1 MQKLLEAVLEC
12 DSTCLGVF
20 DNVGYDLK
28 KIADTL
34 VADRVKPTVINIAEE
49 IFYKGKKEFWD
60 AYGKAIHDREK
71 QQLAIKDINGKETEY
86 EQLQKEIDELL
97 TLCPD
102 EDMDWSCD
110 CGKIS
115 YWFTDSTYE
124 KIYRKYMAEEIRRI
138 EKHMGF
144 RFKVGDKIF
153 KAYAFKTTG
162 WNGIMEIEDTQKAIK
177 DFVGGPLEE
186 VKITDGFIAICNE
199 NAFVENL
206 ETTAALLGEGEGE
219 AFDERGLS
227 ILQGNFLVCRS
238 DGDGSPLS
246 ITDEDV
252 KLIKHY
258 LKPIG
263 RIGDGVI
270 TVE

>member
-1 MQKLLEAVLEC
+1 MEKLLAAVLEC

-28 KIADTL
+28 KIADNL
-34 VADRVKPTVINIAEE
+34 VADRDKPTLSNIAEE
-49 IFYKGKKEFWD
+49 IFYKGKNELWD
-60 AYGKAIHDREK
+60 AYGKAIHEREQ
-71 QQLAIKDINGKETEY
+71 QQLSIKDIKGKEAEY

-115 YWFTDSTYE
+115 YWFMDSTYE
-124 KIYRKYMAEEIRRI
+124 KIYRKYLSKEISEI

-144 RFKVGDKIF
+144 KIKGCDEILKV
-153 KAYAFKTTG
+153 YAFKVG
-162 WNGIMEIEDTQKAIK
+162 WNGIMEIENTQKAIK

-252 KLIKHY
+252 ELIKHY

-263 RIGDGVI
+263 RIGDVI
-270 TVE
+270 TVG